1 MIEKAETISEQN
13 MDQKLI
19 FTISD

>member
-13 MDQKLI
+13 MYQKLI